1 MTQMEPNGEVEAG
14 VPPPPP
20 PPQKTET
27 EQTTEN
33 NTNSSEPILSKNAQ
47 KKLARQQRWEAKKA
61 EKKAAAKEQKKKEGE
76 RKRKEWEESLA
87 SMNEDERTKFIE
99 SRICL
104 RKERMGKN
112 LEEKHSKKERL
123 VKAKEHGQNVVV
135 DLEFSHLMSSSEIR
149 SLVQQVISPFLFE
162 IFIL

>member
-1 MTQMEPNGEVEAG
+1 ME
-14 VPPPPP
+14 
-20 PPQKTET
+20 
-27 EQTTEN
+27 
-33 NTNSSEPILSKNAQ
+33 
-47 KKLARQQRWEAKKA
+47 
-61 EKKAAAKEQKKKEGE
+61 
-76 RKRKEWEESLA
+76 
-87 SMNEDERTKFIE
+87 
-99 SRICL
+99 
-104 RKERMGKN
+104 KN